1 MRIKEYTYE
10 AMEAPNRDSLQ
21 TVAGLATQPG
31 VVPAARW
38 ELYRLLGEP
47 VRLRLL
53 ALVAEDE
60 LTVGELSD
68 LLGESQPNASR
79 HAAQLKQAGLIA
91 MRKQGTRALVS
102 LSEGAAKD
110 AVVKDALAS
119 GQALCASDGSLRRVA
134 EIVAQREAT
143 GREFFSRPK
152 GGTGDASPS
161 ELLPYVAAF
170 AALLPDRDLAVDVG
184 TGDGLLLDV
193 LAPAY
198 KKVVAIDQS
207 AAQLERARA
216 RAESRRFTNVDFVLG
231 SVDDDATARKL
242 HGRADLVFAS
252 RVLHHAA
259 RPAELVKRLARLCR
273 APTSAGVGNGEGGA
287 LVIVDY
293 AHHED
298 ESMREQADVWL
309 GFEPRE
315 LMKFARDAGLG
326 GARVVSLPQ
335 PSRGP
340 DAHLGWQA
348 LVGRVSAH
356 HKSK

>member
-1 MRIKEYTYE
+1 M
-10 AMEAPNRDSLQ
+10 NVVVRDSQAPRLGD
-21 TVAGLATQPG
+21 AP
-31 VVPAARW
+31 RW
-38 ELYRLLGEP
+38 ELYKLLGEP

-53 ALVAEDE
+53 ALVAADE
-60 LTVGELSD
+60 LTVGELSE
-68 LLGESQPNASR
+68 LLSESQPNASR
-79 HAAQLKQAGLIA
+79 HASQLKQAGLIA

-102 LSEGAAKD
+102 LSEHAAKD
-110 AVVKDALAS
+110 PVVQDALAS
-119 GQALCASDGSLRRVA
+119 GQALCVADGSLRRVA

-152 GGTGDASPS
+152 GGAGDTSPS

-198 KKVVAIDQS
+198 KRVIAIDQS
-207 AAQLERARA
+207 EPQLDRARA
-216 RAESRRFTNVDFVLG
+216 RAEARRFSNVDFVLG
-231 SVDDDATARKL
+231 SIDDDATGQNL

-259 RPAELVKRLARLCR
+259 RPADLVKKLARLCR
-273 APTSAGVGNGEGGA
+273 APHGSAEGGA
-287 LVIVDY
+287 IVVVDY

-309 GFEPRE
+309 GFEARE
-315 LMKFARDAGLG
+315 LLKFARDAGLS

-348 LVGRVSAH
+348 LVGRLGGGGAPSAGPG
-356 HKSK
+356 KIK

>member
-1 MRIKEYTYE
+1 
-10 AMEAPNRDSLQ
+10 METPTTRESL
-21 TVAGLATQPG
+21 
-31 VVPAARW
+31 PASPRW

-60 LTVGELSD
+60 LTVGELSE

-102 LSEGAAKD
+102 LSDGAAKD
-110 AVVKDALAS
+110 AVVKDALMS
-119 GQALCASDGSLRRVA
+119 GQALCAADGSLRRVA

-143 GREFFSRPK
+143 GREFFAKPK
-152 GGTGDASPS
+152 GGAGELSPS

-170 AALLPDRDLAVDVG
+170 AALLPDRDVAIDVG

-207 AAQLERARA
+207 AAQLDRARA
-216 RAESRRFTNVDFVLG
+216 RAESRRFANVDFVLG
-231 SVDDDATARKL
+231 SIDDDATAHKL
-242 HGRADLVFAS
+242 AGRADLVFAS

-273 APTSAGVGNGEGGA
+273 APAGGSGGHATEGGA

-315 LMKFARDAGLG
+315 LMKFARDAGI
-326 GARVVSLPQ
+326 ASPRVVSLPQ

-348 LVGRVSAH
+348 LVGRLSH
-356 HKSK
+356 

>member
-1 MRIKEYTYE
+1 
-10 AMEAPNRDSLQ
+10 MELTKQGRA
-21 TVAGLATQPG
+21 AGLAEGAHPVALPG
-31 VVPAARW
+31 LLTATRW

-79 HAAQLKQAGLIA
+79 HASQLKQAGLIA

-102 LSEGAAKD
+102 LSEGVAKD
-110 AVVKDALAS
+110 AVVKDALGS
-119 GQALCASDGSLRRVA
+119 GQALCAADGSLRRVA

-143 GREFFSRPK
+143 GREFFSKLK
-152 GGTGDASPS
+152 GGAGELSPS

-170 AALLPDRDLAVDVG
+170 AALLPDRDVAIDVG

-198 KKVVAIDQS
+198 KKVIAIDQS
-207 AAQLERARA
+207 AAQLDRARA
-216 RAESRRFTNVDFVLG
+216 RAESRRFANVDFVLG
-231 SVDDDATARKL
+231 SIDDEATAHKL
-242 HGRADLVFAS
+242 GGRADLVFAS

-259 RPAELVKRLARLCR
+259 RPAELVKQLARLCR
-273 APTSAGVGNGEGGA
+273 APASHSGAEGGA
-287 LVIVDY
+287 LVVVDY

-309 GFEPRE
+309 GFEARE
-315 LMKFARDAGLG
+315 LMKFARDAGLK
-326 GARVVSLPQ
+326 GARVVPLPQ

-348 LVGRVSAH
+348 LVGRLSSTT
-356 HKSK
+356 HKSR

>member
-1 MRIKEYTYE
+1 
-10 AMEAPNRDSLQ
+10 MELPLPELADG
-21 TVAGLATQPG
+21 GLKDRP
-31 VVPAARW
+31 RW

-60 LTVGELSD
+60 LTVGELSE

-102 LSEGAAKD
+102 LSEHASKD
-110 AVVKDALAS
+110 PVVRDALTS
-119 GQALCASDGSLRRVA
+119 GHALCTADGSVRRVA
-134 EIVAQREAT
+134 EIVAQREAS
-143 GREFFSRPK
+143 GREFFARPK
-152 GGTGDASPS
+152 NGSADASPS

-170 AALLPDRDLAVDVG
+170 ASLLPDRDLAIDVG

-198 KKVVAIDQS
+198 KRVIAIDQS
-207 AAQLERARA
+207 EAQLERARA
-216 RAESRRFTNVDFVLG
+216 RAASRRFSNVELVLG
-231 SVDDDATARKL
+231 SIEREATTHKL
-242 HGRADLVFAS
+242 AGKADLVFAS
-252 RVLHHAA
+252 RMLHHAA
-259 RPAELVKRLARLCR
+259 RPADLVKKLARLCR
-273 APTSAGVGNGEGGA
+273 APSDAHDEGGA

-315 LMKFARDAGLG
+315 LMKFARDAGI
-326 GARVVSLPQ
+326 ASPRVVSLPQ
-335 PSRGP
+335 PTRGP

-348 LVGRVSAH
+348 LVGRVSQ
-356 HKSK
+356 KSK